1 MKPKVLLLPLECQ
14 DHQSCNK
21 SYKQLL
27 CTNSR
32 DLSQFSVTIKFE
44 PKNFHNAEVQSVSRK
59 STNQIISDSNSTS
72 ITVGVVH
79 IKVEPQD
86 ENEVNRSGNAESHS
100 GNSHRSHVIDS
111 QKSDITRDNAIACAK
126 DMLDTEVN
134 FTNSSDSKG
143 MSQDRNNV
151 SCDMC
156 SAKFNTK
163 QLLSRHLRTCLT
175 TLEGDAS
182 TRGKYS
188 RHCKNTKKSPRKE
201 TIYKCPTCDKSFNR
215 IGHYNRHKRIH
226 TGEKLFLCSTCGK
239 SFSQLGD
246 CKRHQ
251 LTNEGVK
258 PYECPTCG
266 KSFSCCAN
274 CKRHQRLHT
283 GKKLYKCPTCGKS
296 FSQLGHFKSHQHTHT
311 GEKPYKC
318 PTCGKSFSQLG
329 DCKRHQLTHEGVKPY
344 ECPTCGKS
352 FSCCANCKTHQR
364 IHTGEKPYK
373 CPTSGKSFSQL
384 GHFKGHQHTHTGE
397 KPYKCPTCGKSFS
410 LLGVF
415 KRHQRIHTSEKP

>member
-44 PKNFHNAEVQSVSRK
+44 PEIFHNAEVQSVSRK
-59 STNQIISDSNSTS
+59 STNQIISDSNRSTS

-100 GNSHRSHVIDS
+100 GNSHRSDVIDS

-163 QLLSRHLRTCLT
+163 QLLSRHLRTSFE
-175 TLEGDAS
+175 TLKGDAS

-188 RHCKNTKKSPRKE
+188 KHCRNTKNSPRKE
-201 TIYKCPTCDKSFNR
+201 KLYKCPICDKSLNR
-215 IGHYNRHKRIH
+215 IGHYNIY
-226 TGEKLFLCSTCGK
+226 LFIYLL
-239 SFSQLGD
+239 SF
-246 CKRHQ
+246 
-251 LTNEGVK
+251 
-258 PYECPTCG
+258 
-266 KSFSCCAN
+266 
-274 CKRHQRLHT
+274 
-283 GKKLYKCPTCGKS
+283 
-296 FSQLGHFKSHQHTHT
+296 
-311 GEKPYKC
+311 
-318 PTCGKSFSQLG
+318 
-329 DCKRHQLTHEGVKPY
+329 
-344 ECPTCGKS
+344 
-352 FSCCANCKTHQR
+352 
-364 IHTGEKPYK
+364 I
-373 CPTSGKSFSQL
+373 
-384 GHFKGHQHTHTGE
+384 
-397 KPYKCPTCGKSFS
+397 
-410 LLGVF
+410 
-415 KRHQRIHTSEKP
+415 